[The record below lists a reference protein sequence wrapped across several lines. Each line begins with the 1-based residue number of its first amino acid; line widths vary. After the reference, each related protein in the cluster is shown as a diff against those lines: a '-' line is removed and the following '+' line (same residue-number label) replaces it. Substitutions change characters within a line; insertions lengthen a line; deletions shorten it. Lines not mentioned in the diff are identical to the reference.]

1 MQVRPA
7 REVQTLVLTAVV
19 PMIVM
24 PVPVIMPVP
33 MMAVMPMPPMVAV
46 PPVVAHLYN
55 ASIHHL
61 DQPDCCTEISGFCR
75 SRRSHE
81 QS

>member
-1 MQVRPA
+1 MQVWPA
-7 REVQTLVLTAVV
+7 REVQTLVMTEVV
-19 PMIVM
+19 PMMVM
-24 PVPVIMPVP
+24 PVPVT
-33 MMAVMPMPPMVAV
+33 MMAVMPMPPMVTV

-55 ASIHHL
+55 AGIHHL
-61 DQPDCCTEISGFCR
+61 GQPDCCTEVSSFSW